1 VIEVH
6 YPVGKVARALGVHPK
21 TLDRWC
27 DAGKVRCIRTPGGHR
42 RIPASEVRRLISPD
56 SQFDSR

>member
-6 YPVGKVARALGVHPK
+6 YSVGRVARALGVDPK
-21 TLDRWC
+21 TVARWC

-42 RIPASEVRRLISPD
+42 RIPASEVRRLVKAP
-56 SQFDSR
+56 